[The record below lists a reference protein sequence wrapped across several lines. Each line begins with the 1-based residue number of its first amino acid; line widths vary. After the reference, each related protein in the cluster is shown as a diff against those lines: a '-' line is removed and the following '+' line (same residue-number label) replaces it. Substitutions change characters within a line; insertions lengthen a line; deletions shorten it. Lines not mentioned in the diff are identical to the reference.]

1 MGGGGKGRQVR
12 CVREREIVREMM
24 NGEEKKEGEE
34 EELKARDG

>member
-12 CVREREIVREMM
+12 CVREIVREMM
-24 NGEEKKEGEE
+24 NGEEKEEGEE